1 MGILSSFPC
10 IQWCLFHFID
20 TTICEAILWADSL
33 NTLRGKLNL
42 EEKSYYT
49 QNPMQRWGPQVNIL
63 LCQKRWFAL
72 VPSTP
77 EKSIFLAASKFWEW
91 MMGEDENCELTPDL
105 TRKVPWVGG
114 RGRNPRISQWSCKGI
129 YWMPSF
135 ITCSKHTQLLPHTF
149 RDSLVLDT
157 RFATHA
163 ELAEEEWGKNDTPLF
178 SRRLR
183 KM

>member
-91 MMGEDENCELTPDL
+91 MMGEDENCVNWHQIWPG
-105 TRKVPWVGG
+105 KCHGWVGEEETLEYHNG
-114 RGRNPRISQWSCKGI
+114 VVKE
-129 YWMPSF
+129 F
-135 ITCSKHTQLLPHTF
+135 IECPPLLPVVSIHNYCPILSGT
-149 RDSLVLDT
+149 L
-157 RFATHA
+157 
-163 ELAEEEWGKNDTPLF
+163 WY
-178 SRRLR
+178 
-183 KM
+183 